1 MLERDRPLWQAIWV
15 NRYRGG
21 SAVILRTHHAI
32 ADGMRM
38 VELAMSLFDATPEGG
53 PILGPGVEQ
62 HAARSRPPGQPM
74 ADRVRVGSHVG
85 GGDGAGRGVFHR

>member
-21 SAVILRTHHAI
+21 SAMILRTHHAI

-38 VELAMSLFDATPEGG
+38 VELAMSLFDATPEGRTIITADIG
-53 PILGPGVEQ
+53 QL
-62 HAARSRPPGQPM
+62 RSKITK
-74 ADRVRVGSHVG
+74 
-85 GGDGAGRGVFHR
+85 